1 MSHGGSWQPPD
12 PAGGPLPMVDLEDAA
27 PPPPA
32 RRKSPGVVI
41 AATVGGLAVF
51 AAATFGISRVLG
63 GGDAG
68 GAATPEQAGLDL
80 LTAIE
85 NEDVLGAID
94 VLLPGE
100 RETLREPMTDL
111 VDELTRLEVL
121 SSTADPSSVRGVDI
135 VFEDERVEVAE
146 TNVDDIANLEIFATA
161 SATVDGE
168 QLPIGDLVLDN
179 IEASP
184 SDLDTE
190 APPESSEDSP
200 LRLTAVEEDGRWYL
214 SLFHSIAES
223 MRQQQTDPPD
233 IPDEGLAAAGG
244 DGPEDAVDA
253 FLGAVRDL
261 DVAAMIAALNPE
273 EFQALQRYAP
283 IFLDSAQDAVD
294 QNLEESGITIEIA
307 DPEYNVSGSGDTR
320 SLSID
325 YLRVD
330 LSAEGETV
338 SAELEDGC
346 WTIVTPDDEIN
357 GCDLANDIPELDE
370 VFEDP
375 EPIQDLMTTFE
386 DVLEGYENPGIIV
399 EQVDGQWYVS
409 PFGTLSEQILAVMR
423 ALDRDEIEQVIDDVG
438 NAVDAGLG
446 DVVIGGTT
454 IVEEGDA
461 TSETIPPDDTL
472 PPDDS
477 VPTTVEDPSGVCYVE
492 STGEAASVCF
502 QELIDA
508 GEIDPS
514 SVPIYVRFPE
524 CGLADVYW
532 SGNYTSLP
540 DEEFTAIVEETA
552 SCFQELVTNGELS
565 GDDLPLELSHPECLD
580 GRNWFTAIEDE
591 AYSKAVFECAFG

>member
-1 MSHGGSWQPPD
+1 M
-12 PAGGPLPMVDLEDAA
+12 
-27 PPPPA
+27 
-32 RRKSPGVVI
+32 
-41 AATVGGLAVF
+41 AV
-51 AAATFGISRVLG
+51 AAAAFFGISRVLG

-100 RETLREPMTDL
+100 RETLREPVTDL
-111 VDELTRLEVL
+111 IDELTRLEVL
-121 SSTADPSSVRGVDI
+121 SSTADPSSVAGVDI
-135 VFEDERVEVAE
+135 VFEDERVEVAT
-146 TNVDDIANLEIFATA
+146 TNVDDIANLDIFATA

-179 IEASP
+179 IAASP

-190 APPESSEDSP
+190 APPESSDDSP
-200 LRLTAVEEDGRWYL
+200 LRLTAVEEGGRWYL

-223 MRQQQTDPPD
+223 MRLQQAEPPD
-233 IPDEGLAAAGG
+233 VPEEGLTPHGG

-261 DVAAMIAALNPE
+261 DVAAMIAALNPD

-283 IFLDSAQDAVD
+283 IFVESAQDSLD
-294 QNLEESGITIEIA
+294 QSIDESGLTIDIA
-307 DPEYNVSGSGDTR
+307 DPEYTVSGNGDTR
-320 SLSID
+320 SLTID

-330 LSAEGETV
+330 MSAEGETV

-346 WTIVTPDDEIN
+346 WTVVAPDEEIN
-357 GCDLANDIPELDE
+357 SCDLPNDMSMLEE
-370 VFEDP
+370 VFENP
-375 EPIQDLMTTFE
+375 EPVQDLLTTLEEVF
-386 DVLEGYENPGIIV
+386 EGYENPGLIV
-399 EQVDGQWYVS
+399 KQVDGQWYLS
-409 PFGTLSEQILAVMR
+409 PFGTLSEQLLAVTR
-423 ALDRDEIEQVIDDVG
+423 AVDRDEIEQVIEEAGD
-438 NAVDAGLG
+438 AFDAGLG
-446 DVVIGGTT
+446 DVVFGRT
-454 IVEEGDA
+454 IIEEEGESSGGA
-461 TSETIPPDDTL
+461 IPPDDTL
-472 PPDDS
+472 APDDS
-477 VPTTVEDPSGVCYVE
+477 VPTTVDDPSSVCYVE

-524 CGLADVYW
+524 CGLADVFW
-532 SGNYTSLP
+532 SGDYTSLP
-540 DEEFTAIVEETA
+540 DAEFTAILEETA
-552 SCFQELVTNGELS
+552 PCFQELVTTGELS
-565 GDDLPLELSHPECLD
+565 EDDLPLELSHPECLE

-591 AYSKAVFECAFG
+591 VYSDAVFDCAFG